1 MISLVDVLTR
11 TEAWFRTREISSPR
25 LEAELILCHVLDL
38 TRVQVYLA
46 YDRPLNDA
54 ELTQIRALVKRRG
67 TREPLAW
74 ILGNKPFHAINLQV
88 EPGVLVPRPDTETL
102 VEAALELIDADPA
115 ESVFVAD
122 VGTGSGAVGLAIAA
136 ARPTVRVYATDVSE
150 QALAVAKKNVALLKL
165 GDRVA
170 VLRGSLLEPIPANR
184 HIDWVVSNPPY
195 IPSRQIERLEPE
207 VSKFEPRLALDG
219 GPDGLNVYRAL
230 IPAAAARARKG
241 ILVEVGHDQAARVA
255 TLMRKAGLRE
265 PRVFDDLAGIGRVV
279 AAKIAT

>member
-265 PRVFDDLAGIGRVV
+265 PRVFDDLAGIARVV